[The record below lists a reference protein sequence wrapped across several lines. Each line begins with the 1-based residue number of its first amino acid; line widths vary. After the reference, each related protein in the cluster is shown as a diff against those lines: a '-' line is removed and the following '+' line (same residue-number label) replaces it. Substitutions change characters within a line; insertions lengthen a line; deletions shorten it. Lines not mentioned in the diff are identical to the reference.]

1 MRFPGLHDLY
11 GSLAARPK
19 ETALALAAIVVLPA
33 VLSGSGL
40 VSLAAF
46 ESAAPIAFPVS
57 TLKAGEVNAV
67 PVTFHDRRAEVEL
80 PRGFFLVVADEVRIV
95 GRATEAEVEGGFLR
109 LLVPPVNGSFLFNI
123 TSPRGRWAQWLTVV
137 PGSQPAVSGEGA
149 VSNLEYIT
157 QAFQYRFNRSPKL
170 LAAAEH
176 FRDVFLGLGMESEI
190 YFYPW
195 QVESRPVIFDTAYNI
210 LVVCGYQQGT
220 SDSDEW
226 IVMGAHM
233 DTVRDAVEG
242 AYDDGSGTSLIL
254 ELARGLSAFEMRH
267 TFVYC
272 LWGGEEKGLYGSN
285 AWVQNT
291 LHTPVHL
298 YVNLDM
304 AGLSWPAPFVLTAYV
319 GPDEDENAVENPGIL
334 SLLEN
339 MTDYELR
346 YPREGNI
353 TPTEEAFPYS
363 DHASFWQAGAP
374 TVFFF
379 GADGAAYPEYHTRD
393 DTLESMIRH
402 AGGRDILAQGFDT
415 VVWMSTYLVLH
426 ADQEPLK

>member
-1 MRFPGLHDLY
+1 
-11 GSLAARPK
+11 
-19 ETALALAAIVVLPA
+19 
-33 VLSGSGL
+33 
-40 VSLAAF
+40 
-46 ESAAPIAFPVS
+46 
-57 TLKAGEVNAV
+57 
-67 PVTFHDRRAEVEL
+67 
-80 PRGFFLVVADEVRIV
+80 
-95 GRATEAEVEGGFLR
+95 
-109 LLVPPVNGSFLFNI
+109 
-123 TSPRGRWAQWLTVV
+123 
-137 PGSQPAVSGEGA
+137 
-149 VSNLEYIT
+149 
-157 QAFQYRFNRSPKL
+157 
-170 LAAAEH
+170 
-176 FRDVFLGLGMESEI
+176 
-190 YFYPW
+190 
-195 QVESRPVIFDTAYNI
+195 
-210 LVVCGYQQGT
+210 
-220 SDSDEW
+220 
-226 IVMGAHM
+226 
-233 DTVRDAVEG
+233 
-242 AYDDGSGTSLIL
+242 
-254 ELARGLSAFEMRH
+254 
-267 TFVYC
+267 
-272 LWGGEEKGLYGSN
+272 
-285 AWVQNT
+285 
-291 LHTPVHL
+291 
-298 YVNLDM
+298 M